1 MKPEGAFRSNRATR
15 PRPTLSGVEH
25 MPARDRAYH
34 DLRYRILTGRLA
46 PGTTLL
52 ETELAALLSLSRT
65 PVREAAIKLAEE
77 GLVSIRARH
86 GITVRD
92 LSLRDVAEILD
103 VFSALEIRAVALV
116 ARRGLSKPEYDHLA
130 GLLDRMERHTASGDI
145 ARWSDLDD
153 DFHSSMVSLCGNGRL
168 QRTLGEYWGQQF
180 RARMLVLS
188 LRPSPQQS
196 DAEHR
201 EILAAVQARDE
212 AGARHAH
219 TRHRARADAQQL
231 ALLRT
236 RLPPGDPDDTYD
248 DSDDQEEKR

>member
-1 MKPEGAFRSNRATR
+1 MKPERAFRSNRATR
-15 PRPTLSGVEH
+15 PHPTLSGVEH

-103 VFSALEIRAVALV
+103 VFSALEVQAVALV
-116 ARRGLSKPEYDHLA
+116 ARRGLSRAEHDHLA

-168 QRTLGEYWGQQF
+168 QHTLGEYWGQQF
-180 RARMLVLS
+180 RARMLILP
-188 LRPSPQQS
+188 LRPSPHQS
-196 DAEHR
+196 DKEHR
-201 EILAAVQARDE
+201 EILAAVHARDE
-212 AGARHAH
+212 ETARRTHE
-219 TRHRARADAQQL
+219 RHRRRADAQQL
-231 ALLRT
+231 ALLQS
-236 RLPPGDPDDTYD
+236 RLPPGDPRDLT
-248 DSDDQEEKR
+248 EENIR

>member
-65 PVREAAIKLAEE
+65 PVREAAIKLADE

-116 ARRGLSKPEYDHLA
+116 ARRGLSRTEHEHLA
-130 GLLDRMERHTASGDI
+130 SLLDRMERHTASGDI
-145 ARWSDLDD
+145 GRWSDLDD

-168 QRTLGEYWGQQF
+168 QHTLGEYWGQQF
-180 RARMLVLS
+180 RARMLVLP
-188 LRPSPQQS
+188 LRPSPHQS
-196 DAEHR
+196 DKEHR
-201 EILAAVQARDE
+201 EILAAVHTRDE
-212 AGARHAH
+212 EAARAAH
-219 TRHRARADAQQL
+219 LRHRARADAQQL
-231 ALLRT
+231 ALLKS
-236 RLPPGDPDDTYD
+236 RLPPGAPDKTD
-248 DSDDQEEKR
+248 EEETA

>member
-65 PVREAAIKLAEE
+65 PVREAAIKLADE

>member
-1 MKPEGAFRSNRATR
+1 MKPGGGAFRSARATR
-15 PRPTLSGVEH
+15 PRPTLSGVED

-65 PVREAAIKLAEE
+65 PVREAAIKLADE

-86 GITVRD
+86 GITVCD
-92 LSLRDVAEILD
+92 LSLRDVADILD
-103 VFSALEIRAVALV
+103 VFSALEVQAVALV
-116 ARRGLSKPEYDHLA
+116 ARRGLSRPEHDHLS

-180 RARMLVLS
+180 RARMLILS
-188 LRPSPQQS
+188 LRPSPVQS
-196 DAEHR
+196 DLEHR
-201 EILAAVQARDE
+201 EILAAVFARDE
-212 AGARHAH
+212 IAARRAH
-219 TRHRARADAQQL
+219 ERHRARADAQQL
-231 ALLRT
+231 ALLKT
-236 RLPPGDPDDTYD
+236 RLPPGDPT
-248 DSDDQEEKR
+248 DSPQEEFR

>member
-1 MKPEGAFRSNRATR
+1 MKHGGAFRSNRATR
-15 PRPTLSGVEH
+15 PHPTLSGVEL
-25 MPARDRAYH
+25 MPARERAYH

-77 GLVSIRARH
+77 GLVCIRARH

-103 VFSALEIRAVALV
+103 VFSALEVRAVALV
-116 ARRGLSKPEYDHLA
+116 ARRGLSQAEHDHLA
-130 GLLDRMERHTASGDI
+130 SLLDRMERHTEKRDI

-153 DFHSSMVSLCGNGRL
+153 DFHASMVSLCGNGRL

-180 RARMLVLS
+180 RARMLILPF
-188 LRPSPQQS
+188 RPIPHRS
-196 DAEHR
+196 DKEHR

-212 AGARHAH
+212 ETARRAH
-219 TRHRARADAQQL
+219 ERHRARADAQQL
-231 ALLRT
+231 ALLKN
-236 RLPPGDPDDTYD
+236 RLPPGDPKDF
-248 DSDDQEEKR
+248 QEDM